1 MNTVDIT
8 MIKVTIPCCGNDD
21 VYYFKPKN
29 KKVETYKYVDS
40 LYYCTGDSEHRIG
53 YTFREFL
60 FNRFN
65 GTYTKEQLDYT
76 TVEFITDFEVE
87 EIDF

>member
-1 MNTVDIT
+1 MDIT
-8 MIKVTIPCCGNDD
+8 MIKLTIPCCGDDD

-40 LYYCTGDSEHRIG
+40 LYYRASDNEHRIG

-60 FNRFN
+60 FNHFN
-65 GTYTKEQLDYT
+65 GTYTKEELDYSMI
-76 TVEFITDFEVE
+76 EFITDFEVE